1 MSSCHIYICI
11 YLFSSSSFF
20 PATRRF
26 QFAKLNHY
34 SSIDFRRFHVTMFTL
49 ITAYI
54 INYVTF
60 LHATI
65 ETEPENDIIIVS
77 FPNKIS
83 RSARN
88 SFARPPYEPTPSPF
102 PLQLP
107 CSALPPLPSQ
117 RFEKRRTLARIEIFP
132 GLIRSE
138 DKVSLR
144 VRVDKLDEASRWY
157 ISDQKR
163 RKYAHSALRFGHS
176 RDLSISVVRGRK
188 KRDGGRGISPLC
200 TYTSVRSRFFFLF
213 PFFFLSFLR
222 VGERL
227 QIDERVCV
235 YPVYI
240 ERGLGRY
247 R

>member
-1 MSSCHIYICI
+1 MYI

-65 ETEPENDIIIVS
+65 EPESENDIIIAS
-77 FPNKIS
+77 FPNKILQICS
-83 RSARN
+83 KFVRA
-88 SFARPPYEPTPSPF
+88 PTLRTHPF
-102 PLQLP
+102 PFSLATPLL
-107 CSALPPLPSQ
+107 CSPPLPLSQ

>member
-1 MSSCHIYICI
+1 
-11 YLFSSSSFF
+11 
-20 PATRRF
+20 
-26 QFAKLNHY
+26 
-34 SSIDFRRFHVTMFTL
+34 MFTL

-107 CSALPPLPSQ
+107 CSAPLPCPSPKDSKNEEHL
-117 RFEKRRTLARIEIFP
+117 RESKFFPVWSDPRIKFPSACEWTSWTKRAAGIYPIRSGVNTLTPRSDLVTHGIYRYRLSVGGRRGTAGGVSLLSARIQAC
-132 GLIRSE
+132 GL
-138 DKVSLR
+138 D
-144 VRVDKLDEASRWY
+144 
-157 ISDQKR
+157 
-163 RKYAHSALRFGHS
+163 FF
-176 RDLSISVVRGRK
+176 
-188 KRDGGRGISPLC
+188 
-200 TYTSVRSRFFFLF
+200 FFFLF
-213 PFFFLSFLR
+213 FFFSFLR